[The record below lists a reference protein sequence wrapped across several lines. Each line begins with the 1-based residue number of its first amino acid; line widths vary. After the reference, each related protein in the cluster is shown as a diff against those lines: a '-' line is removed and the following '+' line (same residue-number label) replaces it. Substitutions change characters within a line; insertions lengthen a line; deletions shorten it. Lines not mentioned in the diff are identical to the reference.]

1 MIDLIRRPIH
11 KEFLLYQETYKKAL
25 EPENPILSEVVQ
37 YLNGSLGKEIRPTV
51 LLLSSAMFGPVE
63 QTSIN
68 IAASLQILHTASLLH
83 DDVIDET
90 YQRRSKNSINAIWKN
105 KVAILSGDYYLTK
118 VIEIAALTG
127 RLDIITEIGKLGA
140 SLADGELA
148 QLHVSQQQNPTE
160 AIYFDIINKKTAQ
173 LFAFC
178 AKAGAMAS
186 SAKPEAIN
194 RLALFGEY
202 LGIIFQLKDDSFDY
216 ILPDQSGE
224 IPGKPV
230 ANDLKEGKVT
240 LPLIY
245 ALEHSDEKK
254 SRPYREIIAKR
265 HFTKYNIRRIYRFAI
280 ESGGLDYLSK
290 KMEEYKQKAEIIL
303 AEFPSSDAR
312 NSLNLCLEYAANRR
326 V

>member
-140 SLADGELA
+140 SLADGELV

-254 SRPYREIIAKR
+254 SRPYREIMAKR
-265 HFTKYNIRRIYRFAI
+265 HFTKYNVRRMYRFAI
-280 ESGGLDYLSK
+280 ETGGLDYLSK
-290 KMEEYKQKAEIIL
+290 KMEEYKQKAEKIL
-303 AEFPSSDAR
+303 AEFPPSDAKD
-312 NSLNLCLEYAANRR
+312 SLNLCLEYAANRCI
-326 V
+326 

>member
-140 SLADGELA
+140 SLADGELV

-216 ILPDQSGE
+216 ILPGQSGE

-245 ALEHSDEKK
+245 ALGHSDEKK
-254 SRPYREIIAKR
+254 SRPYREIMAKR
-265 HFTKYNIRRIYRFAI
+265 HFTKYNVRRMYRFAI

-290 KMEEYKQKAEIIL
+290 KMEEYKQKAEKIL
-303 AEFPSSDAR
+303 AEFPPSDAKD
-312 NSLNLCLEYAANRR
+312 SLNLCLEYAANRCI
-326 V
+326 

>member
-1 MIDLIRRPIH
+1 
-11 KEFLLYQETYKKAL
+11 
-25 EPENPILSEVVQ
+25 
-37 YLNGSLGKEIRPTV
+37 
-51 LLLSSAMFGPVE
+51 
-63 QTSIN
+63 
-68 IAASLQILHTASLLH
+68 LHTASLLH

-312 NSLNLCLEYAANRR
+312 NSLNLCLEYAASRR

>member
-1 MIDLIRRPIH
+1 MIDLIRRPIQ

-312 NSLNLCLEYAANRR
+312 NSLNLCLEYAASRR

>member
-140 SLADGELA
+140 SLADGELV

-216 ILPDQSGE
+216 ILPGQSGE

-254 SRPYREIIAKR
+254 SRPYREIMAKR
-265 HFTKYNIRRIYRFAI
+265 HFTKYNVRRMYRFAI

-290 KMEEYKQKAEIIL
+290 KMEEYKQKAEKIL
-303 AEFPSSDAR
+303 AEFPPSDAKD
-312 NSLNLCLEYAANRR
+312 SLNLCLEYAANRC

>member
-312 NSLNLCLEYAANRR
+312 NSLNLCLEYAASRR

>member
-216 ILPDQSGE
+216 ILPGQSGE

-312 NSLNLCLEYAANRR
+312 NSLNLCLEYAASRR

>member
-1 MIDLIRRPIH
+1 MIDLIRRPIQ

-290 KMEEYKQKAEIIL
+290 KNGRIQTE
-303 AEFPSSDAR
+303 SR
-312 NSLNLCLEYAANRR
+312 NNTRR
-326 V
+326 ISFIRC

>member
-140 SLADGELA
+140 SLADGELV

-216 ILPDQSGE
+216 ILPGQSGE

-312 NSLNLCLEYAANRR
+312 NSLNLCLEYAASRR

>member
-1 MIDLIRRPIH
+1 MIDLIRRPIQ

-25 EPENPILSEVVQ
+25 EPQNPILSEVVQ
-37 YLNGSLGKEIRPTV
+37 YLNGSLGKEIRPTI

-148 QLHVSQQQNPTE
+148 QLHLSQQQNPTE
-160 AIYFDIINKKTAQ
+160 ANYFDIINKKTAQ

-216 ILPDQSGE
+216 ILSGQSGE

-254 SRPYREIIAKR
+254 SCPYREIIAKR
-265 HFTKYNIRRIYRFAI
+265 HFTKYNVRRIYRFAI

-290 KMEEYKQKAEIIL
+290 KMEEYKQKAEKIL
-303 AEFPSSDAR
+303 TEFPSSDAR

>member
-1 MIDLIRRPIH
+1 MIDLIRRPIQ

-140 SLADGELA
+140 SLADGELV

-216 ILPDQSGE
+216 ILPGQSGE

-254 SRPYREIIAKR
+254 SRPYREIIAKH
-265 HFTKYNIRRIYRFAI
+265 HFTKYNVRRMYRFAI

-290 KMEEYKQKAEIIL
+290 KMEEYKQKAEKIL
-303 AEFPSSDAR
+303 AEFPPSDAKD
-312 NSLNLCLEYAANRR
+312 SLNLCLEYAANRC

>member
-118 VIEIAALTG
+118 VIEIATLTG

-312 NSLNLCLEYAANRR
+312 NSLNLCLEYAASRR

>member
-1 MIDLIRRPIH
+1 MIDLIRRPIQ

-216 ILPDQSGE
+216 ILPGQSGE

-312 NSLNLCLEYAANRR
+312 NSLNLCLEYAASRR

>member
-1 MIDLIRRPIH
+1 MIDLIRRPIQ

-51 LLLSSAMFGPVE
+51 LLLSSAMFGQVE

-312 NSLNLCLEYAANRR
+312 NSLNLCLEYAASRR

>member
-140 SLADGELA
+140 SLADGELV

-216 ILPDQSGE
+216 ILPGQSGE

-254 SRPYREIIAKR
+254 SRPYREIMAKR
-265 HFTKYNIRRIYRFAI
+265 HFTKYNVRRMYRFAI
-280 ESGGLDYLSK
+280 ETGGLDYLSK
-290 KMEEYKQKAEIIL
+290 KMEEYKQKAEKIL
-303 AEFPSSDAR
+303 AEFPPSDAKD
-312 NSLNLCLEYAANRR
+312 SLNLCLEYAANRCI
-326 V
+326 

>member
-1 MIDLIRRPIH
+1 MIDLIRRPIQ

-224 IPGKPV
+224 IPGKQV

-312 NSLNLCLEYAANRR
+312 NSLNLCLEYAASRR

>member
-1 MIDLIRRPIH
+1 MIDLIRRPIQ

-90 YQRRSKNSINAIWKN
+90 YQRISKNSINAIWKN

-160 AIYFDIINKKTAQ
+160 AIYFYIINKKKAQ
-173 LFAFC
+173 LFAF
-178 AKAGAMAS
+178 
-186 SAKPEAIN
+186 
-194 RLALFGEY
+194 
-202 LGIIFQLKDDSFDY
+202 
-216 ILPDQSGE
+216 
-224 IPGKPV
+224 
-230 ANDLKEGKVT
+230 
-240 LPLIY
+240 
-245 ALEHSDEKK
+245 
-254 SRPYREIIAKR
+254 
-265 HFTKYNIRRIYRFAI
+265 
-280 ESGGLDYLSK
+280 
-290 KMEEYKQKAEIIL
+290 
-303 AEFPSSDAR
+303 
-312 NSLNLCLEYAANRR
+312 
-326 V
+326 

>member
-216 ILPDQSGE
+216 ILPGQSGE

-254 SRPYREIIAKR
+254 SRPYREIMAKR
-265 HFTKYNIRRIYRFAI
+265 HFTKYNVRRMYRFAI

-290 KMEEYKQKAEIIL
+290 KMEEYKQKAEKIL
-303 AEFPSSDAR
+303 AEFPPSDAKD
-312 NSLNLCLEYAANRR
+312 SLNLCLEYAANRC

>member
-140 SLADGELA
+140 SLADGELV

-186 SAKPEAIN
+186 SAKPEAIS

-216 ILPDQSGE
+216 ILPGQSGE

-254 SRPYREIIAKR
+254 SRPYREIMAKR
-265 HFTKYNIRRIYRFAI
+265 HFTKYNVRRMYRFAI

-290 KMEEYKQKAEIIL
+290 KMEEYKQKAEKIL
-303 AEFPSSDAR
+303 AEFPPSDAKD
-312 NSLNLCLEYAANRR
+312 SLNLCLEYAANRC

>member
-1 MIDLIRRPIH
+1 MIDLIRRPIQ

-140 SLADGELA
+140 SLADGELV

-216 ILPDQSGE
+216 ILPGQSGE

-312 NSLNLCLEYAANRR
+312 NSLNLCLEYAASRR

>member
-1 MIDLIRRPIH
+1 MIDLIRRPIQ

-51 LLLSSAMFGPVE
+51 LLLSSAMFGLVE

-312 NSLNLCLEYAANRR
+312 NSLNLCLEYAASRR

>member
-1 MIDLIRRPIH
+1 MIDLIRRPIQ

-140 SLADGELA
+140 SLADGELV

-312 NSLNLCLEYAANRR
+312 NSLNLCLEYAASRR